1 MNENTGEQTESPIRY
16 IAISG
21 NIGVGKSSLTER
33 LAHRFQWEPCFES
46 VENNPYLSDFY
57 SDMRGWSFHLQV
69 FFLTSRFRAHKQ
81 MLDSNPQT
89 VVQDRTIYED
99 AEIFARN
106 LNGMGLMSDR
116 DYKNYRTLYEEV
128 IDLLEPPGLL
138 VYLRARV
145 PTLVRQIQKRG
156 RPYERSLRI
165 DYLERLNELYEEWIE
180 TYPHPKL
187 IIDTNDTD
195 FVSSSE
201 DLVTVLDRID
211 ERLNALYS

>member
-1 MNENTGEQTESPIRY
+1 MSEPSIEQNGNSVRY
-16 IAISG
+16 VAISG

-33 LAHRFQWEPCFES
+33 LAERFQWEPCFES

-57 SDMRGWSFHLQV
+57 SDMRGWSFHLQI

-81 MLDSNPQT
+81 MLESSRET

-106 LNGMGLMSDR
+106 LNRMGLMNDR

-128 IDLLEPPGLL
+128 IELLEPPGLL

-165 DYLERLNELYEEWIE
+165 DYLERLNELYEEWIDA
-180 TYPHPKL
+180 YAHPKL
-187 IIDTNDTD
+187 IIDTDDTD
-195 FVSSSE
+195 FVSNAD
-201 DLVTVLDRID
+201 DLGTVLERID
-211 ERLNALYS
+211 QRLYGLF

>member
-1 MNENTGEQTESPIRY
+1 MSETSVGREKDSIQY
-16 IAISG
+16 VAISG

-33 LAHRFQWEPCFES
+33 LADRFQWEPCFES

-69 FFLTSRFRAHKQ
+69 FFLTSRFRTHKQ
-81 MLDSNPQT
+81 MLESSRET

-106 LNGMGLMSDR
+106 LNRMGLMSDR

-165 DYLERLNELYEEWIE
+165 DYLERLNELYEEWIDS
-180 TYPHPKL
+180 YSHPKL
-187 IIDTNDTD
+187 IIDTDDTD
-195 FVSSSE
+195 FVSNDD
-201 DLVTVLDRID
+201 DLGVVLERID
-211 ERLNALYS
+211 QRLYGLF

>member
-1 MNENTGEQTESPIRY
+1 MSETSVGKKESPIQY
-16 IAISG
+16 LAISG
-21 NIGVGKSSLTER
+21 NIGVGKSSLTDR
-33 LAHRFQWEPCFES
+33 LAAHYDWEPCFES

-57 SDMRGWSFHLQV
+57 SDMRGWSFHLQI

-81 MLDSNPQT
+81 MLESGIRT

-106 LNGMGLMSDR
+106 LNRMGLMNDR

-128 IDLLEPPGLL
+128 IDLLAPPGLL

-180 TYPHPKL
+180 SYPHPKL
-187 IIDTNDTD
+187 IIDTDDTD
-195 FVSSSE
+195 FVSSE
-201 DLVTVLDRID
+201 DDLGIVLDRID
-211 ERLNALYS
+211 HRIQDLF